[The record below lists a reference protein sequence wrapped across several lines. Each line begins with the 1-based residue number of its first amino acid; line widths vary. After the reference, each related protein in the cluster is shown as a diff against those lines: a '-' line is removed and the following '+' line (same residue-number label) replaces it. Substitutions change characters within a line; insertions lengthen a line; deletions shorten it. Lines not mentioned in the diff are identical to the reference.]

1 MHLLRVSGWVA
12 GLAYGHLL
20 LLGSAKYGYF
30 STPRTIPRPL
40 VEPPFITNPFEGSIA
55 ASSRGQQVIA
65 DGLPHAI
72 EQYFAPP
79 APRPVRRVRPGQPAG
94 PAQLGQRR
102 TRT

>member
-1 MHLLRVSGWVA
+1 MQYGSMHLLQVSGWVA

-30 STPRTIPRPL
+30 SAPRTIPGPL
-40 VEPPFITNPFEGSIA
+40 VGPPFITNPFEGSIA

-65 DGLPHAI
+65 DGLARAI

-79 APRPVRRVRPGQPAG
+79 AP
-94 PAQLGQRR
+94 
-102 TRT
+102 